1 MAPSVKQEA
10 GKEQVQAR
18 LKALAEEIYQSY
30 RQNTYRQG
38 YMEQAMEEVGALTCT
53 MELEFEPLKED
64 KYLVTH
70 TVNLKQ

>member
-1 MAPSVKQEA
+1 
-10 GKEQVQAR
+10 
-18 LKALAEEIYQSY
+18 
-30 RQNTYRQG
+30 
-38 YMEQAMEEVGALTCT
+38 MEEVGALTCT